1 LMKRKKQ
8 SVRSVDVNSEKVD
21 LKLDWCSH
29 EAAKYACEH
38 WHYSKCM
45 PAGKTVKIGIWE
57 NKKYIGCIIYSMGAN
72 KALMNPYGLTQFEG
86 CELTRIAL
94 NKHITEVSRIVRIS
108 IAMLKKQSQ
117 GLRLIVSFA
126 DSGHEHIGGIYQAGN
141 WIYTGDTK
149 EEYEYYYAGR
159 WMHRRSAGSL
169 RGTISGL
176 EKRKNGFRRR
186 YLMPLDKEIAKQIE
200 SLRKPYPKKT
210 SGGSVTV
217 AQPAIQQERGGSIP
231 TSSHNT
237 GGE

>member
-1 LMKRKKQ
+1 MSSKK
-8 SVRSVDVNSEKVD
+8 VE
-21 LKLDWCSH
+21 LKLDWCSY

-45 PAGKTVKIGIWE
+45 PVGKTVKIGIWE

-94 NKHITEVSRIVRIS
+94 NKHITEVSRLVRIS
-108 IAMLKKQSQ
+108 IAMLKKQSP
-117 GLRLIVSFA
+117 GLKLIVSFA

-176 EKRKNGFRRR
+176 EKRGNGFRRR

-231 TSSHNT
+231 TSPHNT
-237 GGE
+237 GVKNGPR